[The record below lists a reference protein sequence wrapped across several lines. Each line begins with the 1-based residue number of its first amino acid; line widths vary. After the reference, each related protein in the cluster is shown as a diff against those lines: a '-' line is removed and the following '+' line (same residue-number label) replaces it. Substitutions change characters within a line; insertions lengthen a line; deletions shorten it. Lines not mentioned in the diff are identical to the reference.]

1 MNGVL
6 SFCFG
11 IALSSHRNGS
21 GEIDDPIV
29 TGVLAIVVGVISFVA
44 GVLGVIS
51 YKDQRSHSK
60 NGFHMGFSIA
70 ACCISVVAIFFDSV
84 VVR

>member
-6 SFCFG
+6 SFSFG
-11 IALSSHRNGS
+11 IALSLHGNGR
-21 GEIDDPIV
+21 GEIYDPMV
-29 TGVLAIVVGVISFVA
+29 TGILAIVVGVISFVA

-60 NGFHMGFSIA
+60 NGFHMGFSIT